1 MVPSPV
7 GPTAATPQMWWPVSP
22 SAPKWTPRRLPST
35 PSWSTAGASLH
46 PPSPNLCWFYSV
58 SAAAADRG
66 KLDKLGR
73 PRGTPVASGS
83 FGAPPQTPGKGH
95 SGWLWVTLWS
105 LPCRALVSLEMPRLL
120 CTNLGPL
127 SHTGRP
133 GPAHRPRSEHGCS
146 PRSWEA
152 CCTASDRACF
162 HPVRKAFSS
171 PLRRWENWGWK
182 GRAKTGT

>member
-73 PRGTPVASGS
+73 PRDTPVARVASGLHPRHQEKGTRGDS
-83 FGAPPQTPGKGH
+83 ESPCGVCPAEPWSPWRCPGSSAPTWGHLATQAGLAQLTVPAASTAAVPGAERPAALPLLEPV
-95 SGWLWVTLWS
+95 STL
-105 LPCRALVSLEMPRLL
+105 
-120 CTNLGPL
+120 
-127 SHTGRP
+127 
-133 GPAHRPRSEHGCS
+133 
-146 PRSWEA
+146 
-152 CCTASDRACF
+152 
-162 HPVRKAFSS
+162 
-171 PLRRWENWGWK
+171 
-182 GRAKTGT
+182 